1 LSDAGSNEFS
11 GLCRAMGAVFFI
23 LAYIRR
29 AMEKAEDE
37 QPAEGVGRVESPQ
50 AGRNEPSGQPLGEAR
65 HAH

>member
-1 LSDAGSNEFS
+1 MPGHGRSL
-11 GLCRAMGAVFFI
+11 FI

-37 QPAEGVGRVESPQ
+37 QPAEGVGRVESSRAEGKQ
-50 AGRNEPSGQPLGEAR
+50 PSGQPLGEAR